1 MKKNS
6 PLIAAVIATTSSF
19 IAALPLN
26 AQEAGQTRTFPQATI
41 RFEQNATDG
50 DVEVVI
56 EVSGRREGLTTLSVE
71 GPDGR
76 MVVDFASDEEG
87 AGASGVRQFLF
98 ESPEPT
104 DIESLKAAW
113 PEGAYTF
120 EGATES
126 GTQLRGKATL
136 SHNLPPTAKLVFP
149 PPEMK
154 NVPIEKAI
162 IGWSPMADVAAFHI
176 ELEQEDSGEVIT
188 AKLSPKTTTFVVP
201 HGFLQPAT
209 EYKIGLGTESREG
222 NISFIET
229 SFTTSAAKP

>member
-1 MKKNS
+1 MKDLQS
-6 PLIAAVIATTSSF
+6 LAV
-19 IAALPLN
+19 AALILASLIVTQRVT
-26 AQEAGQTRTFPQATI
+26 AQDAGKIRSFPEASI

-56 EVSGRREGLTTLSVE
+56 EASGRSEGLITLSVAA
-71 GPDGR
+71 PDGR

-87 AGASGVRQFLF
+87 SGASGVRQFLF

-104 DIESLKAAW
+104 DAAALKAAW

-126 GTQLRGKATL
+126 GMKLRGKATL
-136 SHNLPPTAKLVFP
+136 SHKLPATAKLSFP
-149 PPEMK
+149 RREMK
-154 NVPIEKAI
+154 DVPVESAI
-162 IGWSPMADVAAFHI
+162 IAWSPMPDVAAFMF

-188 AKLSPKTTTFVVP
+188 AKLSAKTNSFQVP

-209 EYKIGLGTESREG
+209 EYKIGLGTVSKEG
-222 NISFIET
+222 NVSFIET
-229 SFTTSAAKP
+229 SFTTRAAE

>member
-1 MKKNS
+1 MNN
-6 PLIAAVIATTSSF
+6 LAILATAVVASTCVPFASS
-19 IAALPLN
+19 
-26 AQEAGQTRTFPQATI
+26 AQAQDAQPRSFPQATI